1 MPIEI
6 DKLTEAELID
16 LHNRI
21 ATRLNFLRDMRAHAR
36 MLDFSIGERVMF
48 HPDGYGVLTGVIAK
62 YNRKSVT
69 ILTEA
74 GQRWNV
80 SPSLLKRIERTVHN
94 PPPKPAPKAST
105 LKLPKP

>member
-6 DKLTEAELID
+6 DKLTETELID
-16 LHNRI
+16 LYNRI

-36 MLDFSIGERVMF
+36 MLDFSIGERVIF
-48 HPDGYGVLTGVIAK
+48 HPDGYESLTGIIAK

-69 ILTEA
+69 IVTEA

-80 SPSLLKRIERTVHN
+80 SPSMLKRIEKPVESAA
-94 PPPKPAPKAST
+94 PKPSSNAPT
-105 LKLPKP
+105 PKLPKP